1 MFKDLETYYGTLE
14 WNQDQMAFHF
24 SSPSEKVDGW
34 DTVIE
39 NISFDMSSAFI
50 EFLNYNWKERQ
61 KLPASEIRKM
71 FDVWMLTRKGEVENG

>member
-1 MFKDLETYYGTLE
+1 
-14 WNQDQMAFHF
+14 MAFHF

-39 NISFDMSSAFI
+39 NIPFDTSSAFI

-61 KLPASEIRKM
+61 KLAASEIRKM
-71 FDVWMLTRKGEVENG
+71 YDAWVLTQEGNTNG

>member
-14 WNQDQMAFHF
+14 WNQSQMAFHF

-39 NISFDMSSAFI
+39 NIPFDTSSAFI
-50 EFLNYNWKERQ
+50 EFLNENWKERQ
-61 KLPASEIRKM
+61 KLAAIEIRKM
-71 FDVWMLTRKGEVENG
+71 YDAWVLTKEGNRNG